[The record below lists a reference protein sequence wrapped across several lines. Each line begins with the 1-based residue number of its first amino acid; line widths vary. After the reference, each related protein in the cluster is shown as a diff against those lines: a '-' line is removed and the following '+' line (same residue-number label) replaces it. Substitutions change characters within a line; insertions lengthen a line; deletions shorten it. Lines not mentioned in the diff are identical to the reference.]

1 MKIIQQLCGASWPN
15 CLKVCITSFE
25 PKTKFVD
32 TGIYITIEMTVKDV
46 ELFVKFF
53 INDCTW
59 HTKLSS
65 FQTLSKQMFDSLAKK
80 KMAEFITEND
90 FV

>member
-1 MKIIQQLCGASWPN
+1 
-15 CLKVCITSFE
+15 
-25 PKTKFVD
+25 
-32 TGIYITIEMTVKDV
+32 MTVKDV

-53 INDCTW
+53 INNCTW

-80 KMAEFITEND
+80 KDGRIQNTCVNKFGFGFKGSYTD
-90 FV
+90 FKGIWSRGPT